1 RCPHFEDCFYQ
12 KARRDAAGADILV
25 VNHHLL
31 FSDLAVRRAQGNYT
45 APAVLPPYRR
55 VVLDEAH
62 NLEDAATSHLG
73 VAVSR
78 RGLLRLLSRIDRRGK
93 GVLRGVEERLKL

>member
-1 RCPHFEDCFYQ
+1 M
-12 KARRDAAGADILV
+12 
-25 VNHHLL
+25 NHHLL

-73 VAVSR
+73 VTVSR
-78 RGLLRLLSRIDRRGK
+78 RAVGRLLKRLDRNGKGLL
-93 GVLRGVEERLKL
+93 